1 MQDVVT
7 TYKFTQV
14 LVTTAMI
21 AQDPSVLSRPLGID
35 SEKRLSDDQALPP
48 GQVPVLHN
56 TTVTKCIITFHS
68 GL

>member
-1 MQDVVT
+1 MYNARRG
-7 TYKFTQV
+7 YKFRKV

-21 AQDPSVLSRPLGID
+21 AQDPSVLSGPLGID
-35 SEKRLSDDQALPP
+35 SEERLSDDQALPA

-56 TTVTKCIITFHS
+56 TVTKCIITVHS